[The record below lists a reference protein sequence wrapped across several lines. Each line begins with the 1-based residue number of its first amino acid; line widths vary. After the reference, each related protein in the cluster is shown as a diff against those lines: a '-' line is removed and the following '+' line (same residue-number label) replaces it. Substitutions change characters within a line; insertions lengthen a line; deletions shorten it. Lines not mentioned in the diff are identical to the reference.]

1 MVLWY
6 CSCKK
11 MVGILFSMCLLWICY
26 AFVVGCVMDL
36 VVCRMRAS
44 ARIFLLVIALFKDVA
59 IMNMC

>member
-1 MVLWY
+1 
-6 CSCKK
+6 
-11 MVGILFSMCLLWICY
+11 MCLLWICY
-26 AFVVGCVMDL
+26 AFVLGCVIDL